1 MLECLDTCFFF
12 FFFGYFMEYLV
23 WSYIQEILSPNL
35 FRIELV
41 RMTGPEVYV
50 EPWALFENT

>member
-23 WSYIQEILSPNL
+23 WSYIQEILLPSL
-35 FRIELV
+35 FRMELV
-41 RMTGPEVYV
+41 GMTGPEVYV
-50 EPWALFENT
+50 GSWALSENT